1 MDRSQW
7 WFYAAIEDACLP
19 PRPCYFSPTISF
31 SLPLPSFIPLPFF
44 PFSLPLAHAH
54 ASSLSFSRFLVLSR
68 TRAYAHTTHRS
79 PTVQFFASLS
89 PYRFRFIA
97 SSPLLRS
104 LVLSRPFV
112 TNTATL
118 YEQQKGPLLVKPSH
132 TFSYTSRWFF
142 QPRISDILTCTHED
156 TLQPNAVH
164 TNFSSCFVRIERRAS
179 PILTSPISLITGR
192 ILIIE

>member
-31 SLPLPSFIPLPFF
+31 SLPPSPFIPLPFF
-44 PFSLPLAHAH
+44 PFSLPLALAH
-54 ASSLSFSRFLVLSR
+54 APSLSFSRFLVLSR
-68 TRAYAHTTHRS
+68 THVHAHTTHRS

-112 TNTATL
+112 TNRATL
-118 YEQQKGPLLVKPSH
+118 HEQQKGPLLVKP
-132 TFSYTSRWFF
+132 FSYTSR
-142 QPRISDILTCTHED
+142 
-156 TLQPNAVH
+156 
-164 TNFSSCFVRIERRAS
+164 
-179 PILTSPISLITGR
+179 
-192 ILIIE
+192 

>member
-31 SLPLPSFIPLPFF
+31 SLPPSPFIPLPFF
-44 PFSLPLAHAH
+44 PFSLPLALAH
-54 ASSLSFSRFLVLSR
+54 APSLSFSRFLVLSR
-68 TRAYAHTTHRS
+68 THVHAHTTHRS

-112 TNTATL
+112 TNRATL
-118 YEQQKGPLLVKPSH
+118 HEQQKGPLLVKP
-132 TFSYTSRWFF
+132 FSYTSRWFF
-142 QPRISDILTCTHED
+142 QPRISISWHIPTRTRCNLTPSILTLIRVSFVSNEEPH
-156 TLQPNAVH
+156 L
-164 TNFSSCFVRIERRAS
+164 FSLLLSI
-179 PILTSPISLITGR
+179 
-192 ILIIE
+192 